1 MAMSWQEANAAVTAP
16 GQIFELIDAEIR
28 GVKMQ
33 VFKNA
38 PAHLGQIFA
47 GARGH
52 GDKTF
57 LVYEGETWTFTQAMD
72 QVDGLANLLVNTYG
86 VKKGDRVAVAMRN
99 YPEWV
104 MSFAAI
110 ISVGA
115 VNVSMNSWW
124 TEDEMDFA
132 LVDSGATVLICDQ
145 QRYDIGAE
153 SCAKHGV
160 KVLVARAEKPL
171 PANVDKWEVMVK
183 PGAPHPGA
191 DIQPDDDATIL
202 YTSGTTGDP
211 KGVVTH
217 HRGAYLNAV
226 SNAVTWHMPHFPR
239 YLWTLPMFHCN
250 GWCFPWTIAMLG
262 GVHVCLRR
270 VEAAPI
276 LQCMSEHQVDHY
288 CAAPIVHN
296 LLLAAPAAM
305 RSGVTQTV
313 KGMVAGAA
321 PPASMIEGMAQM
333 GFDITHV
340 YGLTEVYGPASV
352 AVKRDS
358 WATESLS
365 EQVRLNGRQGVR
377 YPLQESM
384 TVLDPETMQALDADG
399 TSMGEIMF
407 QGNLVMKGYL
417 KNPAATVKAFEGGW
431 FHTGDLAVL
440 EPDRY
445 VKIKDRSKDIIIS
458 GGENI
463 SSIEV
468 EDALYRHSSVMACA
482 VVAKPD
488 SKWGEVPVAFVEL
501 KPQSAVTEADL
512 ISHCKTLLASY
523 KAPKEIR
530 FELIPKT
537 STGKIQKFQL
547 REKLKT

>member
-1 MAMSWQEANAAVTAP
+1 
-16 GQIFELIDAEIR
+16 
-28 GVKMQ
+28 
-33 VFKNA
+33 
-38 PAHLGQIFA
+38 
-47 GARGH
+47 
-52 GDKTF
+52 
-57 LVYEGETWTFTQAMD
+57 
-72 QVDGLANLLVNTYG
+72 
-86 VKKGDRVAVAMRN
+86 
-99 YPEWV
+99 
-104 MSFAAI
+104 
-110 ISVGA
+110 
-115 VNVSMNSWW
+115 
-124 TEDEMDFA
+124 
-132 LVDSGATVLICDQ
+132 
-145 QRYDIGAE
+145 
-153 SCAKHGV
+153 
-160 KVLVARAEKPL
+160 
-171 PANVDKWEVMVK
+171 
-183 PGAPHPGA
+183 
-191 DIQPDDDATIL
+191 
-202 YTSGTTGDP
+202 
-211 KGVVTH
+211 
-217 HRGAYLNAV
+217 
-226 SNAVTWHMPHFPR
+226 
-239 YLWTLPMFHCN
+239 
-250 GWCFPWTIAMLG
+250 
-262 GVHVCLRR
+262 
-270 VEAAPI
+270 
-276 LQCMSEHQVDHY
+276 
-288 CAAPIVHN
+288 
-296 LLLAAPAAM
+296 M
-305 RSGVTQTV
+305 RSGVTQAI

-352 AVKRDS
+352 AVKRDA

-384 TVLDPETMQALDADG
+384 AVLDPETMQALDADG

-417 KNPAATVKAFEGGW
+417 KNPAATAKAFEGGW

-468 EDALYRHSSVMACA
+468 EDALYRHPSVMACA

>member
-1 MAMSWQEANAAVTAP
+1 
-16 GQIFELIDAEIR
+16 
-28 GVKMQ
+28 
-33 VFKNA
+33 
-38 PAHLGQIFA
+38 
-47 GARGH
+47 
-52 GDKTF
+52 
-57 LVYEGETWTFTQAMD
+57 
-72 QVDGLANLLVNTYG
+72 
-86 VKKGDRVAVAMRN
+86 
-99 YPEWV
+99 
-104 MSFAAI
+104 
-110 ISVGA
+110 
-115 VNVSMNSWW
+115 
-124 TEDEMDFA
+124 
-132 LVDSGATVLICDQ
+132 
-145 QRYDIGAE
+145 
-153 SCAKHGV
+153 
-160 KVLVARAEKPL
+160 
-171 PANVDKWEVMVK
+171 
-183 PGAPHPGA
+183 
-191 DIQPDDDATIL
+191 
-202 YTSGTTGDP
+202 
-211 KGVVTH
+211 
-217 HRGAYLNAV
+217 
-226 SNAVTWHMPHFPR
+226 
-239 YLWTLPMFHCN
+239 
-250 GWCFPWTIAMLG
+250 
-262 GVHVCLRR
+262 
-270 VEAAPI
+270 
-276 LQCMSEHQVDHY
+276 
-288 CAAPIVHN
+288 
-296 LLLAAPAAM
+296 
-305 RSGVTQTV
+305 
-313 KGMVAGAA
+313 
-321 PPASMIEGMAQM
+321 MIEGMAQM

-352 AVKRDS
+352 AVKRDA

-399 TSMGEIMF
+399 TTMGEIMF

-468 EDALYRHSSVMACA
+468 EDALYRHPAVMACA

-512 ISHCKTLLASY
+512 IGHCKTLLASY

-530 FELIPKT
+530 FEIIPKT

-547 REKLKT
+547 RETLKT